1 MRVEQVEVCEGAT
14 GQEVRGR
21 VRPMLAHAVFEI
33 RLTVRQG
40 EQLLVSLVIP
50 LAMFVFLS
58 RVRVGGVGGPGSVDE
73 LVPRILA
80 LAVMSNAFTSLSI
93 ATGFERSHLVL
104 KRLGASPLGR
114 ARLVGAKA
122 TAVLAVE
129 AFQVAVL
136 LLTAVALGW
145 HAKWNLFLVPVLA
158 LGTYVFAALGLVFAG
173 ALPALV
179 NLAATNAVYVLLVL
193 FGGTVVP
200 ASELHEPLSS
210 LAALLPPDALGRLLE
225 ETVGTQSLGSSVAE
239 WIVLG
244 AWATLATTIAAATFR
259 WE

>member
-1 MRVEQVEVCEGAT
+1 M
-14 GQEVRGR
+14 
-21 VRPMLAHAVFEI
+21 RPMLAHAVFEI
-33 RLTVRQG
+33 RLAARQG

-50 LAMFVFLS
+50 VAMFIFLS
-58 RVRVGGVGGPGSVDE
+58 RVRVGGVGGPGSVDQM
-73 LVPRILA
+73 VPRILA

-129 AFQVAVL
+129 AVQVAVL

-158 LGTYVFAALGLVFAG
+158 LGTYVFATLGLVFAG
-173 ALPALV
+173 VLPALV

-200 ASELHEPLSS
+200 ASELPEPLSS
-210 LAALLPPDALGRLLE
+210 LAALLPTDALGRLLE
-225 ETVGTQSLGSSVAE
+225 GVVGTRTDGSSVAP